1 MRKLLLLTMLLH
13 VGFANAVLLVDEHF
27 ATASDTS
34 NDVPGWTSIARF
46 VTLTSPGNT
55 SELLTGGQNYG
66 LTVAGVDG
74 FRRAM
79 VDGYVHNDSST
90 SNNRFTRP
98 LASPVDF
105 AEGDTFYFSMIVKGT
120 RRANMGLG
128 NGMGTAFPDTLV
140 SVGANPQLL
149 QNADEPNMAQSFNA
163 SVWLGDTNTMQKG
176 NSNEVL
182 VPEDPEAVRLV
193 VGRLVNNIGAAD
205 EISYHIIN
213 LSSNVVVPATW
224 TGSALAGSD
233 GFYSKT
239 DFDFGGNQV
248 FSNLFINLQNESGL
262 DEIRIGTEY
271 ADAVPP
277 VVQTRPDII
286 VMLVDDMGY
295 SDFGCYGGEARTPN
309 IDALATSGL
318 RFRDFHNT
326 ARCSPTRAALLTGNY
341 THQVVTVPGDSL
353 PPLREDNNST
363 IAEVLKAEGYRTYMA
378 GKWHLGATVGK
389 VPWVRGFRQVFGFT
403 PSGAGAGADYWDS
416 TDYKFTS
423 ESNEIPTRVYGTN
436 AYEFYQTDALADY
449 SLDFINHHQSKGDAA
464 PFFLYLPFN
473 APHFSIAAPLS
484 LAEYTPPGGQSYSD
498 IYSQGWDVVRQNR
511 YNRMLSLGVIDGTF
525 SLAPTSDTPYNGG
538 GAYWAVPAWNTLA
551 ADRKADLTRRMALY
565 TAMIDKIDG
574 TVGRIVEHLQLTGRF
589 DNTLIFLLSDNG
601 GNAEGGLYGSAFGT
615 ANHAPLTGTD
625 LDNMGQPFVGD
636 GIHIGGGWANVAN
649 TPFRY
654 YKRYSHEGGI
664 RTPLIVHWPE
674 GIANPGRWSNQTGHL
689 IDIMRTVVDVTGA
702 TFPTQYNGHV
712 VLPMEGESL
721 VPIFNDGPEFDRQI
735 GFEHESTRAWRDGR
749 WKLVT
754 KTFTTTDWS
763 SFADTLELYDMLTDP
778 TELNNVA
785 MDHPDRLV
793 AMVNAWNAWA
803 QRVGVPSERLLS
815 LPKLSGPG
823 MQSTDLLL
831 DTFNRN
837 DLSDIDATT
846 NGVSGAIAWLPN
858 AVHYEG
864 YEGPKTP
871 DNIQVFGGALR
882 MAVGAGMSE
891 SGIMNNF
898 TNQSILDAGGFV
910 VEMDVTAINSGTS
923 QPMDRYAG
931 FGVGMTATEAA
942 AGSDI
947 SGTKSFRGSTN
958 NPIGKADFFVDLDVD
973 GNVKVWSNGTLLDT
987 VSAGA
992 TNGRLTAAFALGSF
1006 SAGAP
1011 VEASVYF
1018 NGVRLDINTAN
1029 PNSMTRIFNWQNT
1042 AKNYIGLSARATDHA
1057 EIDNLSIRTFPL
1069 GSSLASGYALAAGLS
1084 GSDAANDSDPDGD
1097 GRSNYLEWLIGS
1109 DPTVADADI
1118 RPLTLLSVPVS
1129 AGQVRFGMRR
1139 LVDAA
1144 SAGVGYNVYS
1154 STNLVDWVLEA
1165 ATEVSAVPIPENPD
1179 YEEANLEITVTD
1191 PEQDRLFIMI
1201 RYE

>member
-1 MRKLLLLTMLLH
+1 MRKLLWVGALLCAN
-13 VGFANAVLLVDEHF
+13 FAGAVSLVDEHF

-55 SELLTGGQNYG
+55 SELLTGGQTYG
-66 LTVAGVDG
+66 LTVEGVDG
-74 FRRAM
+74 LRRAM
-79 VDGYVHNDSST
+79 VGGYVHNDAGT

-98 LASPVDF
+98 LAAPVDF

-120 RRANMGLG
+120 RRANIGLG
-128 NGMGTAFPDTLV
+128 NVVGTAFPDPLV
-140 SVGANPQLL
+140 SIGVNPQLL

-163 SVWLGDTNTMQKG
+163 SVWLGSTNTMQKG
-176 NSNEVL
+176 NANEVL

-193 VGRLVNNIGAAD
+193 VGRMVNNIGASD

-224 TGSALAGSD
+224 TSSALAGSD

-248 FSNLFINLQNESGL
+248 FSNLFINIQNLSGL

-277 VVQTRPDII
+277 VVQTRPDIV

-309 IDALATSGL
+309 IDALASSGL

-341 THQVVTVPGDSL
+341 SQQVAVVPGDSL
-353 PPLREDNNST
+353 PNLREDNNAT
-363 IAEVLKAEGYRTYMA
+363 MAEVLKEEGYRTYMA

-389 VPWVRGFRQVFGFT
+389 VPWARGFRHVFGFT
-403 PSGAGAGADYWDS
+403 PSGAGAGADYWDG

-423 ESNEIPTRVYGTN
+423 ESNEIPVRVYGTN

-449 SLDFINHHQSKGDAA
+449 SLDFIDHHQSKGDAA

-473 APHFSIAAPLS
+473 APHFNICAPFS
-484 LAEYTPPGGQSYSD
+484 VAEYTPPGGHSYLN
-498 IYSQGWDVVRQNR
+498 IYTQGWDVVRQDR
-511 YNRMLSLGVIDGTF
+511 YDRMLSLGVIDGSF
-525 SLAPTSDTPYNGG
+525 ALAPTSDTPYNGG
-538 GAYWAVPAWNTLA
+538 EYWAVPAWDTLD
-551 ADRKADLTRRMALY
+551 ADRKADLARRMALY

-574 TVGRIVEHLQLTGRF
+574 AVGRIVEYLQLTGRF
-589 DNTLIFLLSDNG
+589 DNTLVFLLSDNG
-601 GNAEGGLYGSAFGT
+601 GNAEGGLYGRAFGVN
-615 ANHAPLTGTD
+615 NHAPLAGAD
-625 LDNMGQPFVGD
+625 LANMGQPFMED
-636 GIHIGGGWANVAN
+636 DIFLGGGWANVAN

-664 RTPLIVHWPE
+664 RTPLVVHWPE

-689 IDIMRTVVDVTGA
+689 VDIMKTVVDVTGA

-721 VPIFNDGPEFDRQI
+721 VPVFNDEADFDRQI

-763 SFADTLELYDMLTDP
+763 SFADTLELYDMQIDP

-793 AMVNAWNAWA
+793 AMVNAWNEWA
-803 QRVGVPSERLLS
+803 QRVGVPSERLLA
-815 LPKLSGPG
+815 LPKLSGTG
-823 MQSTDLLL
+823 MLGTDLLL

-837 DLSDIDATT
+837 DLSDIDAST
-846 NGVSGAIAWLPN
+846 NGISGAIAWLPN

-864 YEGPKTP
+864 FEGPKTP

-898 TNQSILDAGGFV
+898 TNQTILDAGGFV
-910 VEMDVTAINSGTS
+910 VEMDVTEINSGTS
-923 QPMDRYAG
+923 QPMDRYVG
-931 FGVGMTATEAA
+931 FGVGMTAAEAA

-947 SGTKSFRGSTN
+947 AGTKSFRGSTN
-958 NPIGKADFFVDLDVD
+958 NPVGKADFFVDLDID

-987 VSAGA
+987 VSAGS
-992 TNGRLTAAFALGSF
+992 TNGRLTAVFSLGSF
-1006 SAGAP
+1006 AAGAS
-1011 VEASVYF
+1011 VDASVYF
-1018 NGVRLDINTAN
+1018 NGIQLDINTADA
-1029 PNSMTRIFNWQNT
+1029 NSLSRTFVWEN
-1042 AKNYIGLSARATDHA
+1042 ASKNYMGLSGRANTHV
-1057 EIDNLSIRTFPL
+1057 EIDNLAVRTLPL
-1069 GSSLASGYALAAGLS
+1069 GVTWAGWYAQAAGLD
-1084 GSDAANDSDPDGD
+1084 GSTAGSADDPDHD

-1109 DPTVADADI
+1109 DPAVADADI
-1118 RPLTLLSVPVS
+1118 RPLTLISAPVA
-1129 AGQVRFGMRR
+1129 AGQVHFEIRR
-1139 LVDAA
+1139 LVDYAV
-1144 SAGVGYNVYS
+1144 AGIDYNVYS
-1154 STNLVDWVLEA
+1154 STNLVDWALEV
-1165 ATEVSAVPIPENPD
+1165 ATEVSAVPVPENPD
-1179 YEEANLEITVTD
+1179 YEQVEMEVSVTD
-1191 PEQDRLFIMI
+1191 PEQDRLFLMI